1 MFVTRLISGIVLVA
15 IALLA
20 FIFGGEILLGISVFI
35 SIAGYLE
42 LCRAV
47 GVKEKDKKINALEIV
62 GIIGILAYYVVLYFF
77 PAVEEGNAAMSMGN
91 VLYAV
96 IPVIGVFM
104 LSMLLYVV
112 CFPKYRSEQIMAN
125 VFNFLYAPVMLSFIY
140 LTREQE
146 VGKYIVWLI
155 LISSWGCDTCAYVV
169 GMLIGKKKIFPVL
182 SPKKSLEGC
191 IGGVVGAGL
200 IAALY
205 AIFAVE
211 NVFPDK
217 QVTIVITVICMVG
230 AVMSQVGDLAASAIK
245 RNHEI
250 KDYGKLIPGHGGIM
264 DRFDS
269 VIVTAPMIYFLT
281 VLFL

>member
-112 CFPKYRSEQIMAN
+112 RFPKYRSEQIMAN

-146 VGKYIVWLI
+146 AGKYIVWLI

-205 AIFAVE
+205 AVFAVE